1 MMNIGQLVPIV
12 TSQTPLVLGVR
23 WICLICWNAYIF
35 IKHGIIIDTIMR
47 YIQQGIVKLEF

>member
-12 TSQTPLVLGVR
+12 TSQTPLVLGAR
-23 WICLICWNAYIF
+23 WICLICWNAYIS